1 MSAAHELAPQAASG
15 LDSSLWMTPERLYSS
30 DRSVLITA
38 VREAMP
44 VALDERLLDLDLAAD
59 ALDRHD
65 ENRAL
70 ELLMRPDNLDRLVVV
85 VEETL
90 GSGDL
95 ESTDVV
101 GLSERAAA
109 LSALV
114 HDLSRLTITLAEHAP
129 ELRNLAED
137 LRAARSLVELAQL
150 IDSEP
155 LLSRALDDQ
164 GGSRLMSRPETRPR
178 GRTRSEV
185 TYYPLDLAVV
195 PPRTFAWRGAEH
207 LEVCTRPATESR
219 LDVELDVVGGSV
231 GEPVL
236 AFASDAYGRVLARA
250 DVLVDGNADRARIE
264 LDGGL
269 SDVYAVGIARASQ
282 LSAAVRRAVR
292 GIVVPERYVLQSWV
306 DQRLDL
312 ASLMASGAHSRPLV
326 TLRHPD
332 DNLETALELA
342 LLAGNHSDAR
352 ALRAQVREARE
363 RRTWDAPA
371 SRSGPSRPLLS
382 EYIYSRNSRRAP
394 GGY

>member
-1 MSAAHELAPQAASG
+1 M
-15 LDSSLWMTPERLYSS
+15 
-30 DRSVLITA
+30 
-38 VREAMP
+38 
-44 VALDERLLDLDLAAD
+44 
-59 ALDRHD
+59 
-65 ENRAL
+65 
-70 ELLMRPDNLDRLVVV
+70 
-85 VEETL
+85 
-90 GSGDL
+90 
-95 ESTDVV
+95 
-101 GLSERAAA
+101 
-109 LSALV
+109 
-114 HDLSRLTITLAEHAP
+114 
-129 ELRNLAED
+129 
-137 LRAARSLVELAQL
+137 
-150 IDSEP
+150 
-155 LLSRALDDQ
+155 
-164 GGSRLMSRPETRPR
+164 
-178 GRTRSEV
+178 
-185 TYYPLDLAVV
+185 
-195 PPRTFAWRGAEH
+195 
-207 LEVCTRPATESR
+207 
-219 LDVELDVVGGSV
+219 
-231 GEPVL
+231 
-236 AFASDAYGRVLARA
+236 
-250 DVLVDGNADRARIE
+250 LVDGNAARARIE